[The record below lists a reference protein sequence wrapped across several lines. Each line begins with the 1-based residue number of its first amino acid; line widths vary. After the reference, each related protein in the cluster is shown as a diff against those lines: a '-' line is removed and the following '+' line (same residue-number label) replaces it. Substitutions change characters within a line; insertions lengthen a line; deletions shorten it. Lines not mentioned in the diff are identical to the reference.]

1 MSKERERKIVISLH
15 QKGEDDLTPHVDTV
29 GEVDDF
35 EWLFA
40 ISAISEKFADTDNS
54 RLNPKD
60 HVLGMI
66 ADAVA
71 GGVNGEVDEYIN
83 RFLEAIKELRDRKLL
98 EMIDATLT
106 KAGVDITKLEI
117 GKPIVLKKEE
127 DDEDE
132 G

>member
-15 QKGEDDLTPHVDTV
+15 QRGEDDLTPHVETV

-35 EWLFA
+35 ELLFA
-40 ISAISEKFADTDNS
+40 ISALSEKFADTDNS

-60 HVLGMI
+60 QVVGMI

-71 GGVNGEVDEYIN
+71 GGVHGKVDEYIN
-83 RFLEAIKELRDRKLL
+83 RFIEAIKELRDRKLL
-98 EMIDATLT
+98 EMIDTALT
-106 KAGVDITKLEI
+106 KVGVDITKLEI

>member
-15 QKGEDDLTPHVDTV
+15 QQGEDDLTPHVETV

-35 EWLFA
+35 EYLFA
-40 ISAISEKFADTDNS
+40 ISALSDKFADTDDS

-60 HVLGMI
+60 QVLGMI

-71 GGVNGEVDEYIN
+71 GGVHGEVDVYIN
-83 RFLEAIKELRDRKLL
+83 RFLEAIRALRDRKLL
-98 EMIDATLT
+98 EMIDTALA
-106 KAGVDITKLEI
+106 KVGVDITKLEI